1 MKRYNWQL
9 ISNISFSFFI
19 IIFTRMKEI
28 WKLIPKFFRRM
39 NTPYHITVINE
50 ETMAESLQLPLT
62 KKSLFLFFSSL
73 LVGIFVLLSAIIFF
87 TPLKYYLPG
96 YNIDNNRKQIL
107 LLQKSTDSLFRLN
120 AKREAYIIN
129 LVNVVKGDVPILDTT
144 KLSQASIKALQI
156 KEQASIKSANELRKT
171 IPPSAKKDSI
181 KSAVDSIIKNKKG
194 K

>member
-1 MKRYNWQL
+1 
-9 ISNISFSFFI
+9 
-19 IIFTRMKEI
+19 MKEI

-50 ETMAESLQLPLT
+50 ETMAESMQLPLT
-62 KKSLFLFFSSL
+62 KKSLFLFLSSL

>member
-1 MKRYNWQL
+1 M
-9 ISNISFSFFI
+9 
-19 IIFTRMKEI
+19 
-28 WKLIPKFFRRM
+28 
-39 NTPYHITVINE
+39 
-50 ETMAESLQLPLT
+50 
-62 KKSLFLFFSSL
+62 
-73 LVGIFVLLSAIIFF
+73 
-87 TPLKYYLPG
+87 
-96 YNIDNNRKQIL
+96 
-107 LLQKSTDSLFRLN
+107 LQKSTDSLFRLN

-156 KEQASIKSANELRKT
+156 KEQASIRSANELRKT